1 MDPIQHTIV
10 CGLDG
15 SRESGKLSRFA
26 GALART
32 LGAAL
37 ELVHVAGAPAT
48 HPLTAAGA
56 ATDHGGRGPKTHFGT
71 HARLD
76 VDSAPTTERVVP
88 YGDPARRLAIVAGEK
103 QALLIV
109 VGTHGRGPVADVL
122 VGSVSSRLAAD
133 APCPVLVVPAAVSA
147 RARPERW
154 RGRTIACGVDGSTA
168 AWAAARHAAMLA
180 ARLGGSLQLISV
192 RPPSLQGSDHPADWT
207 AAARELQD
215 IAARCV
221 GRDDGAAPL
230 NVSRQ
235 LRHGDPA
242 FELERVAAVIASPL
256 LALGSRGRGPSREA
270 LLGTVA
276 RQVLQAARRPTL
288 VVPATSLMSES
299 ADAVGHEPRH

>member
-1 MDPIQHTIV
+1 MDRIQRTIV

-15 SRESGKLSRFA
+15 STESRKLSRFA
-26 GALART
+26 DALART

-37 ELVHVAGAPAT
+37 ELVHVVGAPTT
-48 HPLTAAGA
+48 HPLTAGGGTGHGA
-56 ATDHGGRGPKTHFGT
+56 RGPETHFGT
-71 HARLD
+71 QAILN
-76 VDSAPTTERVVP
+76 VDSAPTTERIIP
-88 YGDPARRLAIVAGEK
+88 YGDPARRLAIIAGEK

-109 VGTHGRGPVADVL
+109 VGTHGRRPVADAL

-133 APCPVLVVPAAVSA
+133 APCPVLVVPAAVSE

-154 RGRTIACGVDGSTA
+154 RGRTIACGFDGSA
-168 AWAAARHAAMLA
+168 AGWAAARHAATLA
-180 ARLGGSLQLISV
+180 ARLDGSLQLISV
-192 RPPSLQGSDHPADWT
+192 GPPRLRGSDHPTDWT
-207 AAARELQD
+207 AAVRELQD
-215 IAARCV
+215 VAARCV
-221 GRDDGAAPL
+221 GQADGTVPL

-288 VVPATSLMSES
+288 VVPATSMMPES
-299 ADAVGHEPRH
+299 ANGGPT